1 MATLKSFK
9 QVIIE
14 TVDRKTLAEILDTI
28 MIDTQ
33 KTYVVGKIAT
43 VLPSDRIDNQ
53 MAIKFSEPVKQEH
66 DEKPDMHNPVGS
78 AAQGKT

>member
-14 TVDRKTLAEILDTI
+14 TVDRKMLAEILDTI

-33 KTYVVGKIAT
+33 KTYVVGKTAT
-43 VLPSDRIDNQ
+43 ILPSDHIGNQ
-53 MAIKFSEPVKQEH
+53 IVIEFSEPVKQEC